1 MFNNTFGSFQHTEI
15 LPYIPLSCDDKHLP
29 KRDTLTIDGAFT
41 LPKKE
46 TMAERQM
53 YQIRVKGHIS
63 DSWSTWFDGMTLHRE
78 KCGKTIL
85 TGELPD
91 QTALHGILMK
101 IRDLGLILL
110 EVNYLDPINHD
121 LDDPNRKNS

>member
-1 MFNNTFGSFQHTEI
+1 M
-15 LPYIPLSCDDKHLP
+15 
-29 KRDTLTIDGAFT
+29 TINGTFT
-41 LPKKE
+41 LSKKE
-46 TMAERQM
+46 TMAESQM

-78 KCGKTIL
+78 KCGETIL

-101 IRDLGLILL
+101 IRDLSLILL
-110 EVNYLDPINHD
+110 EVKYLDPINHD
-121 LDDPNRKNS
+121 LDHPNRKIS